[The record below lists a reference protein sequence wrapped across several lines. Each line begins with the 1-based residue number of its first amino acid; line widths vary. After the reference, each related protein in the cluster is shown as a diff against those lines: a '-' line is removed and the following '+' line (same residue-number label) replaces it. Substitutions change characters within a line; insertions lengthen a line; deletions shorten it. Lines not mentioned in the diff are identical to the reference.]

1 MSCGMCIDTDCVV
14 CAGMMSKLTYFV
26 ALICICTTVHARRL
40 TAEQSALDLEQRFAA
55 VAKDNTVILTQT
67 SCGYLEFAVNWI
79 THAEALGITNW
90 LTIAEDELALNYLN
104 TR

>member
-1 MSCGMCIDTDCVV
+1 MWRLAYVFAIIG
-14 CAGMMSKLTYFV
+14 
-26 ALICICTTVHARRL
+26 ICTAVHARRL
-40 TAEQSALDLEQRFAA
+40 TAEQSSLELEQRFAS
-55 VAKDNTVILTQT
+55 VATDNTVILTQT

-90 LTIAEDELALNYLN
+90 LTIAEDDMALNDLN

>member
-1 MSCGMCIDTDCVV
+1 MWRLVYILVI
-14 CAGMMSKLTYFV
+14 AG
-26 ALICICTTVHARRL
+26 ICTAVHARRL
-40 TAEQSALDLEQRFAA
+40 TAEQSSLDLEQRFAS
-55 VAKDNTVILTQT
+55 VATDNTVILTQT

-90 LTIAEDELALNYLN
+90 LTIAEDEMALNYLN